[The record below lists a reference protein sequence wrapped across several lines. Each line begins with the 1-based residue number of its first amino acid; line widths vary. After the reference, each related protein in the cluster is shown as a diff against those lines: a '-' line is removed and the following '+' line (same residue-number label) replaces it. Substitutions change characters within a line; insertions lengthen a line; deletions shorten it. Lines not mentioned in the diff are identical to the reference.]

1 MGVMRPVTKRLIFAM
16 LGGVLIPVCYS
27 IILFLTFMLLS
38 YSDSAHF
45 DRNSR
50 LASLPIFFPVWLGDF
65 SGILPADNFVG
76 NAALFIIGGTD
87 FLVYGLLTYCFLWF
101 RSRRAAQ

>member
-1 MGVMRPVTKRLIFAM
+1 MRPVTKRLVFAV
-16 LGGVLIPVCYS
+16 LGGVLIPICYS
-27 IILFLTFMLLS
+27 IILFPTFMLFS
-38 YSDSAHF
+38 YFDLAHF

-50 LASLPIFFPVWLGDF
+50 LASLPIIFPVWLGDF

-87 FLVYGLLTYCFLWF
+87 FLVYALLTYSILWF